1 MKKTLFN
8 KVLLSLASL
17 LALSCSSDETTE
29 AHAQPTNM
37 GKTLVVCYSY
47 TGNCSTIASALTSQI
62 EADLLEIQPAEK
74 GLKYEANGY
83 ALGTQLLNAI
93 KAAPDDAASY
103 PPIDPVSTSL
113 SDYQNVIIV
122 TPLWWSQMAA
132 PMQTF
137 LFSYGPQLAG
147 KRVGLIVSSV
157 SSGISQVEADF
168 RRLAPDATPS
178 GQALWINNSN
188 RSRTSSLLEQ
198 WLATQNF
205 QTSTAM
211 TKIFITIGGQAQSMT
226 LADTQAARE
235 LAARL
240 QQGPLSL
247 TLNSSGDF
255 EIWGALGFS
264 LPASNEHITA
274 QPGDVVLY
282 NGSNICIFF
291 GSNSWS
297 YTRLGHI
304 SGLTESQLRSFLK
317 AGERNI
323 SVVLS
328 LGSTTGL
335 QQPQATRRSATGSI
349 ALNGMPAPQAAKGIY
364 IQDGKKHIKTSTRK

>member
-47 TGNCSTIASALTSQI
+47 TGNC
-62 EADLLEIQPAEK
+62 
-74 GLKYEANGY
+74 
-83 ALGTQLLNAI
+83 
-93 KAAPDDAASY
+93 
-103 PPIDPVSTSL
+103 
-113 SDYQNVIIV
+113 
-122 TPLWWSQMAA
+122 
-132 PMQTF
+132 
-137 LFSYGPQLAG
+137 
-147 KRVGLIVSSV
+147 
-157 SSGISQVEADF
+157 
-168 RRLAPDATPS
+168 
-178 GQALWINNSN
+178 
-188 RSRTSSLLEQ
+188 RTSSLLEQ

-247 TLNSSGDF
+247 TLSSNGDF

-323 SVVLS
+323 SAVLL
-328 LGSTTGL
+328 LGSTTSL